1 MSVRLLMISGDHDIW
16 FLRKLYGQSKMFTC
30 DRIDQ
35 MMILLIVP
43 CIIALGFDLMIS
55 CCWCYSQDSF
65 NREKRDM
72 IYHGI

>member
-1 MSVRLLMISGDHDIW
+1 MIW
-16 FLRKLYGQSKMFTC
+16 FLRKSYGQSKMFTC
-30 DRIDQ
+30 DRVDQ

-43 CIIALGFDLMIS
+43 YIIALGFDLMIGF
-55 CCWCYSQDSF
+55 CWCYSQDSF

>member
-1 MSVRLLMISGDHDIW
+1 
-16 FLRKLYGQSKMFTC
+16 MFTC
-30 DRIDQ
+30 DRVDQ

-43 CIIALGFDLMIS
+43 YIIALGFDLMIGF
-55 CCWCYSQDSF
+55 CWCYSQDSF